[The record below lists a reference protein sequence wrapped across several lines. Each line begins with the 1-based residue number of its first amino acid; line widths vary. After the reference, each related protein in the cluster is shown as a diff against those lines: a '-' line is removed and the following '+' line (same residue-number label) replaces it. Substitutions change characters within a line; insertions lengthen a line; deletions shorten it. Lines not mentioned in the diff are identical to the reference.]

1 LANTV
6 TRLQSIT
13 RLRPQTIVAIATGN
27 HLNAS
32 RMIIRSLSTEPSR
45 PGRLLRL
52 LAAFTLIGGIGVA
65 KASIVFEEMP
75 LAIEAKSGR
84 FEFVVEV
91 AASPEQRGRGLMFR
105 EELAEDRG
113 MLFDFGKLQRA
124 SMWMRNTYV
133 PLDMLFIAA
142 DGRITQIVTDTPPL
156 SDVVI
161 ASREPV
167 RAVLELRA
175 GVTTE
180 LGIAP
185 GDRIVHPLF
194 APP

>member
-1 LANTV
+1 
-6 TRLQSIT
+6 
-13 RLRPQTIVAIATGN
+13 
-27 HLNAS
+27 
-32 RMIIRSLSTEPSR
+32 MIIRSLSTEPSR

-52 LAAFTLIGGIGVA
+52 LAAFTLLCGIGVA